1 MWISPVNITEHAR
14 SVSSPEPFTNYNF
27 VWNNLLNE
35 LTEEAVLIELS
46 SLFHSNIEETIG
58 LHL

>member
-1 MWISPVNITEHAR
+1 MLLLQNMHVLFVLHTEL
-14 SVSSPEPFTNYNF
+14 FTTLF
-27 VWNNLLNE
+27 KQS
-35 LTEEAVLIELS
+35 TEEAVLIELP